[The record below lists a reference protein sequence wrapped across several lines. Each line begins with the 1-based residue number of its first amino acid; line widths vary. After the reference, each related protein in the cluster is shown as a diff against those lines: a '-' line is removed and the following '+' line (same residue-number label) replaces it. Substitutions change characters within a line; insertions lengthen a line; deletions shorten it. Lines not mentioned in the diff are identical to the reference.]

1 MMKKLIILFTV
12 LSALFACSKSG
23 NELSADDFPSAPH
36 ALPAY
41 DNTSFGVYKGIF
53 MGTPGSFQLN
63 IKNGNDIAEGYV
75 FINNNIVD
83 TLKTTHTFVSGAA
96 IDNANFAGRTY
107 SFNFSADANGNNVT
121 ISSVNVIGI
130 SNPQA
135 YAIHEL
141 SYSQVLCFEGRFNGD
156 DRGIFKCMAMNAL
169 IKGYAISDL
178 SGETYQASGPV
189 TNNSFNMV
197 FGTVSSGAT
206 FSGQFTTIA
215 CAGNWENNIFG
226 ESGTFRGDR
235 TR

>member
-1 MMKKLIILFTV
+1 MKKFMV
-12 LSALFACSKSG
+12 LSLFVLSFYACKKSADG
-23 NELSADDFPSAPH
+23 LNADDFPSAPE
-36 ALPAY
+36 AKPAY
-41 DNTSFGVYKGIF
+41 DNTSFGVYKGVF
-53 MGTPGSFQLN
+53 LGTPGSFQLN
-63 IKNGNDIAEGYV
+63 IKNGDDLVEGYV
-75 FINNNIVD
+75 YINNTVVD
-83 TLKTTHTFVSGAA
+83 TMKTTYAFVAGEA
-96 IDNANFAGRTY
+96 IDDAHFAGRTY
-107 SFNFSADANGNNVT
+107 SFDFSTDANGNNTT
-121 ISSVNVIGI
+121 ITSVNVIGI

-135 YAIHEL
+135 FAIHEL
-141 SYSQVLCFEGRFNGD
+141 SYSQVLCFEGRFSGN

-169 IKGYAISDL
+169 IKGYAVSEI

-215 CAGNWENNIFG
+215 CAGNWQNDLFG